1 MRPRGR
7 VWRPLPHAQP
17 CRSFTRP
24 CPGSR
29 DKGPGSWQQMGK
41 KLLAQ
46 KQTDVGSDRA
56 DFYQDIF
63 QELQIRLLG
72 KCSLQQHKMP
82 ACQDLAL
89 PLPRRSPLWASAP
102 HPTPHPRPTRLCL
115 SAL

>member
-17 CRSFTRP
+17 WP

-29 DKGPGSWQQMGK
+29 DKGPSSWQQMGK

-63 QELQIRLLG
+63 QELQIRLLE

-89 PLPRRSPLWASAP
+89 PLPRRSPLYGQVADGA
-102 HPTPHPRPTRLCL
+102 TGR
-115 SAL
+115 

>member
-7 VWRPLPHAQP
+7 AWCPLPQAQP

-29 DKGPGSWQQMGK
+29 DRGPGSRDRGPGSCQQMGK

-46 KQTDVGSDRA
+46 KQTDAGSDRA

-63 QELQIRLLG
+63 KELQIQLLE
-72 KCSLQQHKMP
+72 KCSLQQHKVP
-82 ACQDLAL
+82 ACQDPAP

-102 HPTPHPRPTRLCL
+102 TRLCL
-115 SAL
+115 LAL